1 MLRIKS
7 PYSQCLGGLRRLTG
21 RPFATSR
28 SVGLRQSQAAPS
40 QPGSATFGAS
50 LGRFVASARR
60 AATFTFY
67 SALVIGALG
76 FTGVATYYFA
86 QELLLPSSDV
96 QVFQR
101 AFHLIEQ
108 DAKSRE
114 LLGEK
119 LKAHGEQT
127 NNRWAHNRPIASRR
141 SVDHYG
147 REHVVMQ
154 FHVDGEKNTALARL
168 ELIDNAGKRDFRY
181 LVLEIPGHGRHYLI
195 NETPSKPKGRGFF
208 GIQWG
213 PKKN

>member
-1 MLRIKS
+1 MLRKT
-7 PYSQCLGGLRRLTG
+7 PQCLRLCTT
-21 RPFATSR
+21 RSFATTR
-28 SVGLRQSQAAPS
+28 AVGLNQSKPRNQS
-40 QPGSATFGAS
+40 SSGSASFGAA

-67 SALVIGALG
+67 SALVVGALG
-76 FTGVATYYFA
+76 LTGVATYYFA

-96 QVFQR
+96 QIFQR

-108 DAKSRE
+108 DAKTKE
-114 LLGEK
+114 LLGDK
-119 LKAHGEQT
+119 LKAHGETT

-141 SVDHYG
+141 GVDQHG

-181 LVLEIPGHGRHYLI
+181 LVLEIPHYGRHYLI
-195 NETPSKPKGRGFF
+195 NETPTKPKRGGLF
-208 GIQWG
+208 GIRWG
-213 PKKN
+213 PKKD

>member
-7 PYSQCLGGLRRLTG
+7 LYPPRLASLRLLEG
-21 RPFATSR
+21 RSFATTR
-28 SVGLRQSQAAPS
+28 NVGLRQSAAARS
-40 QPGSATFGAS
+40 QTGSATFGAS
-50 LGRFVASARR
+50 LARFVASARR
-60 AATFTFY
+60 AATFSFY
-67 SALVIGALG
+67 SALVLGALG

-101 AFHLIEQ
+101 AFHLIER
-108 DAKSRE
+108 DAKTKE

-141 SVDHYG
+141 SVDQYG

-195 NETPSKPKGRGFF
+195 NETPSKPKGRGLF

-213 PKKN
+213 PKKS